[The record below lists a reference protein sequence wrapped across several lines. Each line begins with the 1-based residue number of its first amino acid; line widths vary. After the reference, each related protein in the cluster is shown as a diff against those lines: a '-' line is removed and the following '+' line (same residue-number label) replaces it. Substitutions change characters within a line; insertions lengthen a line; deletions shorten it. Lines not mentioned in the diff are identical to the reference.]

1 MKQILLSYALAALCT
16 GRKTVRVH
24 LRHYALY
31 PHVLGERLVFSESV
45 QKRTF
50 GNLFAHALYFLQLLP
65 AEFYGRIGYLVKVD
79 FTRRNLI
86 CGVNYV
92 FCPETG
98 AKRSQVLGCLAGQHF
113 GGGEGVHSALKL
125 FAKALTEPFYIPFIR
140 GILLFC
146 EIINEQS
153 ASHGS

>member
-31 PHVLGERLVFSESV
+31 PHVLGERLVFFESV

-50 GNLFAHALYFLQLLP
+50 GNLFAHALYFLQLLS
-65 AEFYGRIGYLVKVD
+65 AEFYGRSGNLVKVD

-98 AKRSQVLGCLAGQHF
+98 AKPCRTALRGREMCTFRSQ
-113 GGGEGVHSALKL
+113 ALRQSSHRAFL
-125 FAKALTEPFYIPFIR
+125 LFPLYAEYCCFAKL
-140 GILLFC
+140 
-146 EIINEQS
+146 
-153 ASHGS
+153 

>member
-16 GRKTVRVH
+16 GRKAVRVH
-24 LRHYALY
+24 LRHNALY

-65 AEFYGRIGYLVKVD
+65 AEFYGRSGNLVKVD
-79 FTRRNLI
+79 FTRRDLI

-98 AKRSQVLGCLAGQHF
+98 AKRNIPLSSSSPKLSQ
-113 GGGEGVHSALKL
+113 SL
-125 FAKALTEPFYIPFIR
+125 FIIPFIR